1 MSHNPFVPEFS
12 MFAVAFPKHSSRS
25 RVNFHVS
32 NEFPLLRKVFS
43 FSTLSSREFKN
54 ILFGKTVGSDD
65 QFLFYQ
71 IWFGLDPLSTAP
83 LTNLSSFALF
93 GDLLFFSDCEYEFAL
108 FLNCL
113 SWVWFLCAM
122 FSGDLLFSFF
132 RKGELPDKNFKVCVF
147 LTTPREELKLS
158 TRRVLE

>member
-25 RVNFHVS
+25 KINS
-32 NEFPLLRKVFS
+32 NVFNKFSLLKKVFS

-71 IWFGLDPLSTAP
+71 I
-83 LTNLSSFALF
+83 
-93 GDLLFFSDCEYEFAL
+93 
-108 FLNCL
+108 
-113 SWVWFLCAM
+113 
-122 FSGDLLFSFF
+122 
-132 RKGELPDKNFKVCVF
+132 
-147 LTTPREELKLS
+147 
-158 TRRVLE
+158 